1 MFKKINKVMIDK
13 ELQKKI
19 FGMKVNLV
27 KKRLQIQKKEV
38 KDTSSLKKIRKDIA
52 RELTKVN
59 LGKNSIGV

>member
-1 MFKKINKVMIDK
+1 MIDK

-19 FGMKVNLV
+19 FDMKVNLV

>member
-1 MFKKINKVMIDK
+1 MFKKINEVMIDK

-19 FGMKVNLV
+19 FDMKVNLV

-59 LGKNSIGV
+59 FGKNSIGV